1 MQLTGG
7 QAERVSQPLGARGG
21 ERSTVSVRADFNV
34 RFLRRA
40 GWKNLTFSQFA
51 AFALQKTEP
60 RFASLPV
67 PCSTSVVCFITI
79 ADFAL

>member
-51 AFALQKTEP
+51 AFALQKTAEI
-60 RFASLPV
+60 RIASR
-67 PCSTSVVCFITI
+67 
-79 ADFAL
+79 ALLDIRGVLYYYC